1 MIEQALQTEPGRL
14 SQSSLWERQQDF
26 FLREG
31 AGIWTRNLVPR
42 YITTNPFIARAYAE
56 VVAAYLE
63 DCGEAEGSREAP
75 AYIVEL
81 GAGSGEFAFH
91 FLRHFT
97 RLHSESPGGSGFRY
111 VMTDISQ
118 STIGYWRTHK
128 QLRPFVEAGILD
140 FAEFNACRDR
150 ELRLLVSGHIL
161 DPAVSGGPQ
170 VFIANYVFDSLPQ
183 DAFEVRDG
191 KLYECLPEADADA
204 LLPVA
209 GDRARHN
216 EPIVL
221 TYHERQCSPNFYGR
235 DDWDRILCSY
245 GASVRDGAFLF
256 PVGAMQCVETL
267 GELSRGQF
275 MLLVADKGFHNV
287 EAFAGQRRPSLIRH
301 GGCFSLDVNFHALGE
316 QARHQ
321 GARVLHR
328 SHDASHLKILAFVY
342 GRDLAG
348 CTEKAFERHVAG
360 FGPDDF
366 YNMMSDATRNAR
378 NMSLE
383 AITSLLRLSHF
394 DPVILVNCYERL
406 VEILPAAHESTQRY
420 FYEAMRAVEEHWFH
434 LDPEQN
440 PDFYLGT
447 LAGAM
452 GMDQEAVAY
461 YRRAQ
466 AVCDS
471 AGAEH
476 NLGLSYLMLGDLKTA
491 QRCFARAYELDEHL
505 KEANLLSEKLEAW
518 PHAGAVSG
526 PGVEIGETRVSQ
538 LENGLVVLEHLDHPD
553 IVLKPL
559 LPCHAEAFYQQA
571 TPEILGLTRLPAFQ
585 SVEEVRQWIR
595 ALTSDARNYSFAITH
610 RVHGVAGVISLL
622 RVGDKAGRF
631 FCWVSGSFMGR
642 GYATASTCRLLR
654 FALDQLSLD
663 ELFTSVLP
671 HNERSA
677 RLLLRFGFHRV
688 QMPGEELHYYRNGIE
703 HLSDESATRH
713 MLRLLGGNAKNI
725 VVKHM
730 RLEEA

>member
-14 SQSSLWERQQDF
+14 SQSSLWERQRDF

-63 DCGEAEGSREAP
+63 DCRESDASREAP

-97 RLHSESPGGSGFRY
+97 KLRPESPGFRY

-118 STIGYWRTHK
+118 SIIGFWQTHE

-150 ELRLLVSGHIL
+150 ELRLLVSGQVL
-161 DPAVSGGPQ
+161 DRAADGGPQ

-183 DAFEVRDG
+183 DAFEVRDE

-204 LLPVA
+204 LFPVA
-209 GDRARHN
+209 DDCAPHN
-216 EPIVL
+216 ELIEL
-221 TYHERQCSPNFYGR
+221 TYHERPCSPNFYSR

-245 GASVRDGAFLF
+245 RANVRDGAFLF

-267 GELSRGQF
+267 GELSRGRF

-287 EAFAGQRRPSLIRH
+287 EAFAGQRRPSLIKH
-301 GGCFSLDVNFHALGE
+301 GGCFSLDVNFHALAE
-316 QARHQ
+316 QAHHH
-321 GARVLHR
+321 GARILHR

-342 GRDLAG
+342 GCDLAG
-348 CTEKAFERHVAG
+348 RTEKAFERHVAG

-366 YNMMSDATRNAR
+366 YNMMSDATKNVR

-383 AITSLLRLSHF
+383 AIISLLRLSHF

-420 FYEAMRAVEEHWFH
+420 FYEAMRVVEEHWFR

-452 GMDQEAVAY
+452 GKDQDAIDY
-461 YRRAQ
+461 YQRAQ

-476 NLGLSYLMLGDLKTA
+476 NLGLSYLMLGDLETA
-491 QRCFARAYELDEHL
+491 ERCFARAYELDEHL
-505 KEANLLSEKLEAW
+505 KEANLLSEKLKAW
-518 PHAGAVSG
+518 SHAD
-526 PGVEIGETRVSQ
+526 
-538 LENGLVVLEHLDHPD
+538 GLVVREHLDHPE
-553 IVLKPL
+553 IILTPL
-559 LPCHAEAFYQQA
+559 LPCHAEAFYEHA

-610 RVHGVAGVISLL
+610 RVHGLVGVISLL
-622 RVGDKAGRF
+622 KVGDKAGRF
-631 FCWVSGSFMGR
+631 FFWVGGSFTGR
-642 GYATASTCRLLR
+642 GYATASMSRLLR
-654 FALDQLSLD
+654 FALDQLALD

-677 RLLLRFGFHRV
+677 RLLLRLGFYRV
-688 QMPGEELHYYRNGIE
+688 QIPGEELHFYCYGVERF
-703 HLSDESATRH
+703 SDEDATEH
-713 MLRLLGGNAKNI
+713 MRRLLGGNAKKI

-730 RLEEA
+730 RLKET